1 MMVTGLRFTA
11 PPTACAAMRP
21 PPRRS
26 GQFGGEFAVT
36 YRHAIGDFGH
46 QIPHFM
52 LEWRAGGMQRR
63 HLIRAGAFA
72 GEIGGQP
79 FAGYTEY
86 VGFTIGFAIRIENG
100 LVIGGPPPVFKTEFG
115 KSLAVGGHHHPA
127 DGPFRLWP
135 ASVVV
140 ASYRHYRALRD
151 EAHTVPDSM
160 KDGIVLYGQYCVLGS
175 DI

>member
-1 MMVTGLRFTA
+1 
-11 PPTACAAMRP
+11 
-21 PPRRS
+21 
-26 GQFGGEFAVT
+26 
-36 YRHAIGDFGH
+36 
-46 QIPHFM
+46 
-52 LEWRAGGMQRR
+52 MQRR

-127 DGPFRLWP
+127 DGRFDCGPHQLLL
-135 ASVVV
+135 
-140 ASYRHYRALRD
+140 RHTAIIAR
-151 EAHTVPDSM
+151 
-160 KDGIVLYGQYCVLGS
+160 
-175 DI
+175 

>member
-1 MMVTGLRFTA
+1 MMVTGLA
-11 PPTACAAMRP
+11 LHCASDRLRGHAAAAA
-21 PPRRS
+21 S
-26 GQFGGEFAVT
+26 FGQFGGEFAVT

-100 LVIGGPPPVFKTEFG
+100 LVIPVAHHQSSRQSSVSPSPSEAIIIRPMGVSTVARISCRCVIPPLSRVEG
-115 KSLAVGGHHHPA
+115 
-127 DGPFRLWP
+127 
-135 ASVVV
+135 
-140 ASYRHYRALRD
+140 
-151 EAHTVPDSM
+151 
-160 KDGIVLYGQYCVLGS
+160 
-175 DI
+175 

>member
-11 PPTACAAMRP
+11 PSDRLRGHAAAAA
-21 PPRRS
+21 S
-26 GQFGGEFAVT
+26 FGQFGGEFAVT

-127 DGPFRLWP
+127 DGRFDCGPHQL
-135 ASVVV
+135 SL
-140 ASYRHYRALRD
+140 RHTAIIAR
-151 EAHTVPDSM
+151 
-160 KDGIVLYGQYCVLGS
+160 
-175 DI
+175 